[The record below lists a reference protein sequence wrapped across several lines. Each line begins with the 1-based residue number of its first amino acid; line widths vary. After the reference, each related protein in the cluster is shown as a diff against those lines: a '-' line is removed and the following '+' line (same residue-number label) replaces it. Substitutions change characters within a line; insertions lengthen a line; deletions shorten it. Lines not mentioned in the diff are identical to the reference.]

1 MVAWAKGGGQP
12 CLKPLGQAAAQNPG
26 PAPLPAQ
33 SQNIHLPFQP
43 TSVRI
48 KASGRRQPLL
58 SSQLVCSLSLLLRL
72 GIGAARGS
80 EGEVQ
85 TDSAVGLSPPSHH
98 AQPMLCDRLLL
109 SEEGAR
115 TRLLQPSSLGG
126 SPGAGGWL
134 PMSGRISPWGASR
147 QLLLQGI
154 ITHTVT
160 LTQKPRLG
168 RQVSQCSLLPA
179 LQQSWGLET
188 AQGTDTRTFWVRNR
202 MVFPPS
208 N

>member
-1 MVAWAKGGGQP
+1 MAWAKGGGQP

-48 KASGRRQPLL
+48 KASGRRQPPL

-85 TDSAVGLSPPSHH
+85 ADSAVGLSPPSHH

-126 SPGAGGWL
+126 VPQRGRLAPHVRSDFSVGSQQAVIIAGDHYPHRNTNTETPPRQAGFPVLSAACAPAELGARDCTGN
-134 PMSGRISPWGASR
+134 RYKNI
-147 QLLLQGI
+147 
-154 ITHTVT
+154 
-160 LTQKPRLG
+160 LG
-168 RQVSQCSLLPA
+168 
-179 LQQSWGLET
+179 
-188 AQGTDTRTFWVRNR
+188 
-202 MVFPPS
+202 
-208 N
+208 

>member
-1 MVAWAKGGGQP
+1 MGERRGPNLPEAPRAGCSSKPGSSSAPRPVAEHPPPVSAHICAHQSLWLQTTLFVFTISLLPLSPAEAWDRCCPGVRRGGTSRQCRGA
-12 CLKPLGQAAAQNPG
+12 KPLIP
-26 PAPLPAQ
+26 
-33 SQNIHLPFQP
+33 
-43 TSVRI
+43 
-48 KASGRRQPLL
+48 SG
-58 SSQLVCSLSLLLRL
+58 
-72 GIGAARGS
+72 
-80 EGEVQ
+80 
-85 TDSAVGLSPPSHH
+85 H

-109 SEEGAR
+109 SEERAR
-115 TRLLQPSSLGG
+115 TRLPQPSSLGG

-134 PMSGRISPWGASR
+134 PTSGRISPWGASR

-160 LTQKPRLG
+160 LTQKPCLG

-179 LQQSWGLET
+179 LQQSWGLEI

>member
-1 MVAWAKGGGQP
+1 MTVLRGSGAQLKAFAGPRYQSGVCRSRRVRSSAARRRVEVGGVVAWAKGGGQP

-48 KASGRRQPLL
+48 KAPGRRQPLL

-80 EGEVQ
+80 EEEVRA
-85 TDSAVGLSPPSHH
+85 DSAVGLSPPSHH

-126 SPGAGGWL
+126 GPPAREAGSPCQVGFLRGEPAGSYYCRG
-134 PMSGRISPWGASR
+134 S
-147 QLLLQGI
+147 
-154 ITHTVT
+154 
-160 LTQKPRLG
+160 
-168 RQVSQCSLLPA
+168 LPA
-179 LQQSWGLET
+179 
-188 AQGTDTRTFWVRNR
+188 
-202 MVFPPS
+202 P
-208 N
+208 